1 MGVNMEKPGDAEIF
15 QLAPVD
21 IDHLFRRSGSNGNGL
36 SLYTYNAEQAA
47 TSSPSELF
55 KPLAESANFSSI
67 ANKLLAPDLKIEF
80 NRGGAGSAEETY
92 HAFLSLDEDVY
103 KRQVLIRT

>member
-21 IDHLFRRSGSNGNGL
+21 INHLFRRSGLNGNGL
-36 SLYTYNAEQAA
+36 SLYSYNTEQAA

-55 KPLAESANFSSI
+55 KPLAQSANFTSI
-67 ANKLLAPDLKIEF
+67 ANKILAPDLKIEF

-92 HAFLSLDEDVY
+92 YAFLSLD
-103 KRQVLIRT
+103 I